1 MTQSYV
7 RAHLDLLL
15 LAVIQREPGDSEA
28 VMDELR
34 EQSSGRFAPSR
45 QLVYARLHYLARNH
59 LISRSHDRPARYVL
73 TDSGRRSLR
82 GKRMEWNS
90 FARTVHA
97 LLERTSR

>member
-7 RAHLDLLL
+7 RPHLDLLL

-34 EQSSGRFAPSR
+34 EQSAGRFAPPR
-45 QLVYARLHYLARNH
+45 RLVYARLHYLERNH
-59 LISRSHDRPARYVL
+59 LISRSYDRPPRYVL

-82 GKRMEWNS
+82 GKRLEWNS
-90 FARTVHA
+90 FVRAVHA
-97 LLERTSR
+97 VLE